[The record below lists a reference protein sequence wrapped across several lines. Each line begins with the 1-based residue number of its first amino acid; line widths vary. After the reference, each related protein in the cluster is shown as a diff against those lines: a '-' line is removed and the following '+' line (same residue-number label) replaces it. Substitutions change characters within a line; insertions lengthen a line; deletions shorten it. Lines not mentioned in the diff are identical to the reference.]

1 MIFQVNSTQKN
12 APRLQGVPR
21 GALRV
26 ARGVPQTP
34 HAGHA
39 VWHAIWHG
47 QRSGQHPVFGTSR
60 QSFTCCVTKAFNDE
74 DHTVGTQNPSISEK
88 WENPRAY
95 CDIMSELPVFA
106 MLAVCVFLSINE
118 LNKPDVCKRTS
129 YSYFKE
135 FRLSEISCH
144 LLTCQSR
151 TMLHQFTLLRC
162 INAVHQTL
170 TLWTLH
176 TQHFAPWQRRSL
188 VQEPAL
194 NPVHSEN
201 SAYPILKTPYPSK
214 HFFKIHKSWHVWTFH
229 ERVKRQ
235 TTRHLDDSD
244 GWDCALVE
252 RVARAHGPSNNA
264 KVGSQNGVT
273 QKLLTTAQ
281 M

>member
-1 MIFQVNSTQKN
+1 MLHASKVFLEALFELHEAVLKLLTLDMPSDTSSDMDNEVDNIQFL
-12 APRLQGVPR
+12 APRG
-21 GALRV
+21 
-26 ARGVPQTP
+26 
-34 HAGHA
+34 
-39 VWHAIWHG
+39 
-47 QRSGQHPVFGTSR
+47 

-95 CDIMSELPVFA
+95 CDIMSGVARVCNARGVCFPIHQRNWTNLMFARELH
-106 MLAVCVFLSINE
+106 IH
-118 LNKPDVCKRTS
+118 TS
-129 YSYFKE
+129 KNSDW
-135 FRLSEISCH
+135 SEISCH

-201 SAYPILKTPYPSK
+201 SAYPILKTPHPSK